1 MSRGLYA
8 AYESQGVSPPW
19 LSAWLPEGVNYYNS
33 VHGPGRRA
41 FGLWK
46 ERCHRLPCCSMAR
59 EDTYVGP
66 IEPLRLLQL
75 WQAYHQPLT
84 EEQQRKFLSRAEL
97 RTLCSMDELI
107 VIDAIRHQPKLA
119 KALEIALDVVATLD
133 IARDTLDSEIARKV
147 DAANEAR
154 AQDAKRR
161 AETKRKK
168 EAETKRKNA
177 LNREA
182 ARRAFDLQASFER
195 QRVASKCKSCDRF
208 PDIQG
213 RCGCS

>member
-1 MSRGLYA
+1 M
-8 AYESQGVSPPW
+8 
-19 LSAWLPEGVNYYNS
+19 
-33 VHGPGRRA
+33 
-41 FGLWK
+41 
-46 ERCHRLPCCSMAR
+46 
-59 EDTYVGP
+59 YVGS

-97 RTLCSMDELI
+97 RTLCWMDELI

-119 KALEIALDVVATLD
+119 KALEIARDTVTTLN
-133 IARDTLDSEIARKV
+133 IARDTLASEIARDL

-154 AQDAKRR
+154 AQAARR
-161 AETKRKK
+161 KAETKRKQ

-182 ARRAFDLQASFER
+182 ARRAFDLQKSFEG
-195 QRVASKCKSCDRF
+195 QRVASRCKACDRF